1 MRSKSDE
8 LSQNVSSLK
17 GIGPKTR
24 DLFNQLGIY
33 SIFDLLTTIPN
44 SLSDKREAELL
55 SQIDDGDNVVL
66 SGEIINT
73 SRTKGY
79 KPNYILTVR
88 SDTGIFNVRFIHKI
102 VVFLNLQV
110 GMSIRIEGKAIKKST
125 KLEFIHPE
133 IEIIQTNKSLA
144 TILPK
149 YSTKGKISQ
158 QKMRKAIHEAFIRL
172 SKNYE
177 FTCLDILFN
186 NDFNFMSLLKAV
198 KKLHYP
204 DGDFDDAD
212 GAPIGAL

>member
-55 SQIDDGDNVVL
+55 SQIDDGDNAVL

-110 GMSIRIEGKAIKKST
+110 GMSIRI
-125 KLEFIHPE
+125 
-133 IEIIQTNKSLA
+133 
-144 TILPK
+144 
-149 YSTKGKISQ
+149 
-158 QKMRKAIHEAFIRL
+158 
-172 SKNYE
+172 
-177 FTCLDILFN
+177 
-186 NDFNFMSLLKAV
+186 
-198 KKLHYP
+198 
-204 DGDFDDAD
+204 
-212 GAPIGAL
+212 

>member
-1 MRSKSDE
+1 MQSKSDE
-8 LSQNVSSLK
+8 LSQSVSSLK

-24 DLFNQLGIY
+24 DLFHELGIY

-44 SLSDKREAELL
+44 SLSDKRELE
-55 SQIDDGDNVVL
+55 SISKINDGDNAVL

-79 KPNYILTVR
+79 KANYILTVR

-144 TILPK
+144 NILPK

-158 QKMRKAIHEAFIRL
+158 QGSFEELKQISGYFSQTYNKQMSVLGVENKIKSLKKA
-172 SKNYE
+172 
-177 FTCLDILFN
+177 
-186 NDFNFMSLLKAV
+186 
-198 KKLHYP
+198 
-204 DGDFDDAD
+204 G
-212 GAPIGAL
+212 